1 MQGAPPRACTHLQV
15 RHLRSL
21 DFADCSMREKLLRTP
36 TQSCS
41 AMPAQRDG
49 LIIPALTG
57 APGLLDASSA
67 GAPAASVSEGNVTLL
82 LHKLRGRLA
91 HLNAEGARLE
101 RQPSEERAKA
111 HAAATAAVTEEAFRA
126 GVTCLGSGLTQGAE
140 ALLSVALSACPPG
153 RPKAREKISRL
164 LAQARSGAS
173 HTQ

>member
-1 MQGAPPRACTHLQV
+1 MT
-15 RHLRSL
+15 
-21 DFADCSMREKLLRTP
+21 
-36 TQSCS
+36 
-41 AMPAQRDG
+41 
-49 LIIPALTG
+49 PALTG
-57 APGLLDASSA
+57 ALGLPEASSA
-67 GAPAASVSEGNVTLL
+67 GAPAALVSEGSVTLL

-91 HLNAEGARLE
+91 HLKAEGARLE

-126 GVTCLGSGLTQGAE
+126 GATCLGSGLTQGAE

-173 HTQ
+173 HRQ